1 MDANAL
7 QEEEKEEADEEKAD
21 EEEEKSEE
29 ADEDADEEEEE
40 EDEDEDDDVCWF
52 EKSRILTSRSLRT
65 YVIASDQEQDT
76 YHEMPHLALLTYCAD
91 HARHLRGVREV
102 VGLRQRPASLR
113 GVPGARYWRQGLPP
127 RGLH

>member
-1 MDANAL
+1 M

-40 EDEDEDDDVCWF
+40 EDEDEDDDVCLF
-52 EKSRILTSRSLRT
+52 EMSGILTCRSLRT

-76 YHEMPHLALLTYCAD
+76 YHEMPRLALSTYCTD

-102 VGLRQRPASLR
+102 VGLRQRPASL
-113 GVPGARYWRQGLPP
+113 
-127 RGLH
+127 

>member
-21 EEEEKSEE
+21 EEEEKSDEADEE
-29 ADEDADEEEEE
+29 ADEED
-40 EDEDEDDDVCWF
+40 EDEDEDDDVCLF
-52 EKSRILTSRSLRT
+52 EMSGILTCRSLRT